1 MSVAALLA
9 AMLALPCAQAQL
21 AVPAAKAPRLVGA
34 PSPAPT
40 TAAASANTNTVRTLD
55 AIVAVV
61 NDEIVTRN
69 ELDNRLALVSKQ
81 LLQAGTQ
88 LPAAD
93 VLERQVLERLIV
105 ERAQLQM
112 AKENGIRV
120 DDATLDKAIGRIAEQ
135 NKMTLQQ
142 FRDRLEREG
151 QLFERYRED
160 IRNEIAMVRVRE
172 REVDARVQVTE
183 TEVDE
188 FLRTRDA
195 AGSRAE
201 INVAQILVRVPESAS
216 PEQIEQRRGRAL
228 EALKQVK
235 GGADFARVA
244 ASFSDG
250 FEATKGGEIGW
261 RTQDRYPQLFVDA
274 VKPLKPN
281 EVTEL
286 VRSANGFHVLKLLG
300 RRNDEAD
307 QSQVAQTKVRH
318 ILLRPGDAGLT
329 DTEAQRRLAEYK
341 KKVEDKSE
349 DFADLARRFSKDGS
363 AGNGGDLGW
372 IYPGDTVPEFEKVM
386 NALPPGEI
394 SAPTQSPFGWH
405 LIQVLE
411 RKATDM
417 SDERKRQAARQAV
430 RDRKAEDD
438 YMDWVRQ
445 LRDRAY
451 VEIRLESAA
460 N

>member
-1 MSVAALLA
+1 
-9 AMLALPCAQAQL
+9 
-21 AVPAAKAPRLVGA
+21 VPKAGET
-34 PSPAPT
+34 S
-40 TAAASANTNTVRTLD
+40 NTVKLLD

-69 ELDNRLALVSKQ
+69 ELDNRLSLVSKQ
-81 LLQAGTQ
+81 LQQAGTQ
-88 LPAAD
+88 LPPAE
-93 VLERQVLERLIV
+93 VLERQVLERLII

-120 DDATLDKAIGRIAEQ
+120 DDLTLDRAIGRIAEQ
-135 NKMTLQQ
+135 NQMTMQQ

-151 QLFERYRED
+151 QVFDRYRED

-172 REVDARVQVTE
+172 REVDSRVQVTD

-188 FLRTRDA
+188 FLRTRAA
-195 AGSRAE
+195 AGSKME

-216 PEQIEQRRGRAL
+216 PEQIEQRRARAQD
-228 EALKQVK
+228 ALKQVR
-235 GGADFARVA
+235 GGADFARIA

-274 VKPLKPN
+274 VKTLKPN
-281 EVTEL
+281 EVTDL

-300 RRNDEAD
+300 RRNDDTDPA
-307 QSQVAQTKVRH
+307 QVAQTKVRH
-318 ILLRPGDAGLT
+318 ILLRPGDGGLT
-329 DTEAQRRLAEYK
+329 DVEAQRRLAEYK
-341 KKVEDKSE
+341 QKVEAKSE
-349 DFADLARRFSKDGS
+349 DFAELARRYSKDGS
-363 AGNGGDLGW
+363 ANNGGELGW
-372 IYPGDTVPEFEKVM
+372 IYPGDTVPEFEKAM
-386 NALPPGEI
+386 DALQPGQI
-394 SAPTQSPFGWH
+394 SAPVQSPFGWH
-405 LIQVLE
+405 LIQVTE
-411 RKATDM
+411 RKASEV
-417 SDERKRQAARQAV
+417 SDDRKRQSARQAV
-430 RDRKAEDD
+430 RDRKAEED

-451 VEIRLESAA
+451 VEIRLETTA